1 MAIDRTTLFA
11 ALEEL
16 GIRSTT
22 VAHAP
27 VFTVEQSTGLRATI
41 PGAHT
46 KNLFLTD
53 KDGRLVLVVAK
64 DDTRVDLKALAK
76 RLGLGRFSL
85 SVSRSERNCT
95 EIIACAAT
103 QRWGR
108 PSPLRR

>member
-11 ALEEL
+11 RLEEL

-53 KDGRLVLVVAK
+53 
-64 DDTRVDLKALAK
+64 
-76 RLGLGRFSL
+76 
-85 SVSRSERNCT
+85 N
-95 EIIACAAT
+95 
-103 QRWGR
+103 
-108 PSPLRR
+108 SPRTIPGST